1 MIIEDNY
8 ADVVASVKEQID
20 YDYLLTCEKMDPDLI
35 DCVVELI
42 AEAYTSKE
50 PETFIARERRSMEVV
65 KERFLHLTSEH
76 IIYVFDCMNATETE
90 VKNIKQY
97 LRAVLFNAPATMGA
111 YYGRKVHEH
120 QMGIGCR
127 KSE

>member
-42 AEAYTSKE
+42 AEGYLSKE
-50 PETFIARERRSMEVV
+50 PETFIARERRPMEVV
-65 KERFLHLTSEH
+65 RDRFLHLTSEH
-76 IIYVFDCMNATETE
+76 IIYVFDRMNATETE
-90 VKNIKQY
+90 VKNIRQY
-97 LRAVLFNAPATMGA
+97 LRAVLFNAPATMGV
-111 YYGRKVHEH
+111 YYGRKVFED
-120 QMGIGCR
+120 QMGIRRR